1 MNTFSIIADSPQ
13 EAIEKAR
20 ESFGPEAIIQEV
32 RKQPRQGI
40 SRIWKQPRL
49 ELIIG
54 VPSRQPSETD
64 SIGESTTPS
73 FFDVYKKQH
82 LSEGSA
88 QDKSPEG
95 SCDIPSDSREPSRIE
110 PMLRKMGLGDYWVN
124 QLLDRLAIR
133 FKDGLPDFVTDELA
147 FCRSLLTEQLKE
159 PQSDPREAN
168 HPILLM
174 GSPGCGKT
182 TLLCK
187 WMAHQ
192 VFQQQRNPEVWQL
205 DGNYPN
211 TAESLVLYA
220 EMLGA
225 SILRYP
231 RNDGPE
237 LPNTPVLIDMP
248 GVAID
253 DQLQLDAYSK
263 RLEELPDHDR
273 YLVLNACY
281 ANRLLENQIKAFMPM
296 NPKGIILTHLDEERS
311 WGRLANLLLGTN
323 CPAVL
328 LSGGQK
334 IPGTFE
340 LFRSSRFMSNVMPS

>member
-64 SIGESTTPS
+64 SIEESTTPS

-187 WMAHQ
+187 
-192 VFQQQRNPEVWQL
+192 
-205 DGNYPN
+205 
-211 TAESLVLYA
+211 
-220 EMLGA
+220 
-225 SILRYP
+225 
-231 RNDGPE
+231 
-237 LPNTPVLIDMP
+237 
-248 GVAID
+248 
-253 DQLQLDAYSK
+253 
-263 RLEELPDHDR
+263 
-273 YLVLNACY
+273 
-281 ANRLLENQIKAFMPM
+281 
-296 NPKGIILTHLDEERS
+296 
-311 WGRLANLLLGTN
+311 
-323 CPAVL
+323 
-328 LSGGQK
+328 
-334 IPGTFE
+334 
-340 LFRSSRFMSNVMPS
+340 